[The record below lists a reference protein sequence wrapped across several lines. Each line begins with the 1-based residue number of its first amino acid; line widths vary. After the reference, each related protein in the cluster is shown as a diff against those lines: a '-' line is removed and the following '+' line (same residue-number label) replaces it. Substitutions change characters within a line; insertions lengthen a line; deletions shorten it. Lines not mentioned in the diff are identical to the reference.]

1 MNEILNRLERVGVV
15 PVITIGNLDH
25 ALGVADALLEG
36 GISVA
41 EITFRTEIAA
51 EVIARLH
58 DQRPELFLGAGTVL
72 NARQLTLAH
81 AAGAS
86 FALAPGTD
94 VSLLATA
101 SELGIPFYPGIMTPS
116 DIQAALKA
124 HTSVFKFFPAIPAGG
139 LSVLRAILAPFA
151 HLGIRTIPTGGLT
164 LKDLPEWLREPCVL
178 AVGGTWIAS
187 GEAIAAGDWKG
198 ISERSRT
205 AAFAAAETLQKPR
218 SLRVSRDPDDTQGRR
233 YA

>member
-1 MNEILNRLERVGVV
+1 MNEILNRLEQIGIV
-15 PVITIGNLDH
+15 PVIAIGDVDQ

-41 EITFRTEIAA
+41 EITFRTEVAA

-58 DQRPELFLGAGTVL
+58 DKRPELFLGAGTVL
-72 NARQLTLAH
+72 NARQLTRAH
-81 AAGAS
+81 AAGAA

-94 VSLLATA
+94 ISLLATA

-124 HTSVFKFFPAIPAGG
+124 QASVFKFFPAVPAGG
-139 LSVLRAILAPFA
+139 LAVLRAILAPFA
-151 HLGIRTIPTGGLT
+151 HLGIRIIPTGGVT
-164 LKDLPEWLREPCVL
+164 LNDLPEWLREPCVL

-187 GEAIAAGDWKG
+187 REAIAAGDWKG
-198 ISERSRT
+198 ICERAR
-205 AAFAAAETLQKPR
+205 AAALAVAGTRQKK
-218 SLRVSRDPDDTQGRR
+218 
-233 YA
+233 